1 MKIWFCRS
9 KTVVGRL
16 IQLATFS
23 KWNHVA
29 LQVGGIVYEVDMKG
43 GVRMVR
49 LKDFLAMWSETQCLD
64 VYVRDQAATIR
75 WLNQQLGKPYDFMAI
90 LALPFRT
97 TWQHPHKW
105 FCSELVAKALAV
117 GGLREFAI
125 EKFRITP
132 RDLWILAPWYSDKD
146 RERLKPRY
154 GV

>member
-29 LQVGGIVYEVDMKG
+29 LQVGGIVYEADMKG

-105 FCSELVAKALAV
+105 FCS
-117 GGLREFAI
+117 GRP
-125 EKFRITP
+125 P
-132 RDLWILAPWYSDKD
+132 R
-146 RERLKPRY
+146 R
-154 GV
+154 

>member
-1 MKIWFCRS
+1 MIRIWFCRS
-9 KTVVGRL
+9 KTLAGRL
-16 IQLATFS
+16 IRWVTFS
-23 KWNHVA
+23 RWNHVA
-29 LQVGGIVYEVDMKG
+29 VEINGLVYEADMLE
-43 GVRMVR
+43 GVRTVPVR
-49 LKDFLAMWSETQCLD
+49 QFKRMWTEVQYLD

-90 LALPFRT
+90 LALPFRA

-132 RDLWILAPWYSDKD
+132 RDL
-146 RERLKPRY
+146 
-154 GV
+154 